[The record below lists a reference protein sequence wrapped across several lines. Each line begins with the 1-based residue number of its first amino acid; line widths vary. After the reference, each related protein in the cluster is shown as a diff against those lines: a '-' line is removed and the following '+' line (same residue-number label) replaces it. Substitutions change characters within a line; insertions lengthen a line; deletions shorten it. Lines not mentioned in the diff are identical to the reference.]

1 MSFLRSLILVGALT
15 PFAAWSQQTVGERV
29 DDAEITARVKAALIE
44 DDQVKAR
51 DIDVETQ
58 AGAVQLS
65 GFVESEAEKSAA
77 EAVARSVEGVGD
89 IDNALIVGRETRTAG
104 AVVDDTIIASKVKAQ
119 LADDAGLGTASAV
132 NVEVREGVVQL
143 SGFVSSEAEKAR
155 AAQIARE
162 VAGVADVRDDVAV
175 R

>member
-1 MSFLRSLILVGALT
+1 MSFLRSLIVVSALAPVT
-15 PFAAWSQQTVGERV
+15 VWSQQTVGERI
-29 DDAEITARVKAALIE
+29 DDAEITARVKAALI
-44 DDQVKAR
+44 DNDQVKAR

-65 GFVESEAEKSAA
+65 GFVDSEAEKSAA
-77 EAVARSVEGVGD
+77 ESTAKSVEGVTQ
-89 IDNALIVGRETRTAG
+89 IDNALIVGRGTRTAG

-132 NVEVREGVVQL
+132 NVEVRQGVVQL
-143 SGFVSSEAEKAR
+143 SGFVSSESEKQRALQVAR
-155 AAQIARE
+155 S
-162 VAGVADVRDDVAV
+162 VDGVADVRDDVAV

>member
-1 MSFLRSLILVGALT
+1 MSLLRSLMLIGMLT
-15 PFAAWSQQTVGERV
+15 PLTVWSQQTVGQRI

-58 AGAVQLS
+58 SGAVQLS
-65 GFVESEAEKSAA
+65 GFVESEAEKAAA
-77 EAVARSVEGVGD
+77 EAAAQTVNGVGE
-89 IDNALIVGRETRTAG
+89 IDNALIVGRGTRTAG

-119 LADDAGLGTASAV
+119 LADDVGLGTASAV
-132 NVEVREGVVQL
+132 NVEVRGGVVQL
-143 SGFVSSEAEKAR
+143 SGFVSSEAEKER
-155 AAQIARE
+155 ATQIARS